1 MTEPDPTEL
10 LAAMRRRVEDAAE
23 RLGGLAAEVEELR
36 SRDDDLESL
45 VDVLL
50 GLVDAAVLVVDD
62 DRRITA
68 LSRGAAARLDG
79 AAVGKPLS
87 SALGAAEFDAVSARL
102 DAADAVGQA
111 GGDGGGGVH
120 PLPRGGAVLVL
131 EDR

>member
-23 RLGGLAAEVEELR
+23 RLGGLADEVDEVR

-102 DAADAVGQA
+102 DAADAAGQA

>member
-23 RLGGLAAEVEELR
+23 RLGGLAAEVDEVR

>member
-1 MTEPDPTEL
+1 MTEPDPTEF
-10 LAAMRRRVEDAAE
+10 LAAMRRRVEEAAE

-36 SRDDDLESL
+36 SRDNDLESL

-50 GLVDAAVLVVDD
+50 GLLDAAVLVVDD

-68 LSRGAAARLDG
+68 LSRGAAAKLDG

-102 DAADAVGQA
+102 DAADEPGRGSGA
-111 GGDGGGGVH
+111 GDDGVRR
-120 PLPRGGAVLVL
+120 LPRGGAVLVL
-131 EDR
+131 EDP